1 MIKCIDDALFIRRPG
16 FGRPA
21 LACVI
26 MAFLV
31 APSAPAWP
39 RDGDKAVPTSA
50 LVIELIVEARDT
62 IPMRSTDRHG
72 GGPHLPAVF
81 EDGALTID
89 PAVTRALRRREFGPA
104 LRVDDAVEELA
115 DAAIVVVERRHYRS
129 AMRRGDLV
137 ILWLHRAL
145 APFPAGDPPGSVL
158 IAPFGSEP
166 PLREVIGWPAV
177 TWRVDET
184 EDDKPVL
191 VLETLSGAEQLA
203 AGEATT
209 FDDVVW
215 ELPLRLGRFAP
226 VPVGQTPEQL
236 EPVEVDYGE
245 ATFTTRVT
253 VRFHGRLE
261 LRATE

>member
-1 MIKCIDDALFIRRPG
+1 MIRCTENAIFICRPG
-16 FGRPA
+16 LGWPA
-21 LACVI
+21 LVCVVV
-26 MAFLV
+26 ALLV
-31 APSAPAWP
+31 APGAPAWP
-39 RDGDKAVPTSA
+39 QDGDKAAQTSA

-62 IPMRSTDRHG
+62 IPMKRMGRNG
-72 GGPHLPAVF
+72 GGSHQPAVF
-81 EDGALTID
+81 EDGALIFD
-89 PAVTRALRRREFGPA
+89 PAVTRALRRREFGLV

-191 VLETLSGAEQLA
+191 VLETLSGVEKLA

-261 LRATE
+261 LREAE